1 MSQKFPT
8 DSPLINKKFHIADL
22 MTIEPILAL
31 ELPNYP

>member
-22 MTIEPILAL
+22 MTIDPILT
-31 ELPNYP
+31 P